1 MRIGKY
7 RIGKYHAIIKKIYE
21 DGSVDYETSFSSEN
35 DLMESVYAIQRCI
48 GKMIGIATDNPKVL
62 IDMDVIR
69 GKNNIIKEL
78 LIPQKTTVN
87 EEISCAYC
95 DYCRWPR
102 TANDNGGAC
111 KCKIMKNKT
120 IDVYVSG
127 GETPVWCPLNAKE
140 EKQK

>member
-7 RIGKYHAIIKKIYE
+7 QIGKYHAIIKKIYE
-21 DGSVDYETSFSSEN
+21 DGSVDYETSFSSES
-35 DLMESVYAIQRCI
+35 DLVESVYAIQKCI
-48 GKMIGIATDNPKVL
+48 GKMVGIATDEPKVL
-62 IDMDVIR
+62 IDMVVIR
-69 GKNNIIKEL
+69 GKDNIIKEL
-78 LIPQKTTVN
+78 PKEVTEN
-87 EEISCAYC
+87 KEILCAYC

-127 GETPVWCPLNAKE
+127 GETPSWCPLKGDM
-140 EKQK
+140 